1 MQNHAFI
8 KKNSQ
13 NGQFATL
20 VAENQCESS
29 LGKGLALVIAALA
42 LAFACLYPWR
52 QRRLKALGLSSVRLR
67 EGVLLLFWA
76 LLL

>member
-42 LAFACLYPWR
+42 LVFACLCFMP
-52 QRRLKALGLSSVRLR
+52 QQAHAKS
-67 EGVLLLFWA
+67 
-76 LLL
+76 

>member
-20 VAENQCESS
+20 VAENQYKSN
-29 LGKGLALVIAALA
+29 LGKGLALVVAAVA
-42 LAFACLYPWR
+42 LAFAFSCFAQQQAY
-52 QRRLKALGLSSVRLR
+52 A
-67 EGVLLLFWA
+67 
-76 LLL
+76 